1 MNYIAIIIYG
11 IGNFFDS
18 SSKFIYDYYVFSY
31 IDYFSV
37 NLQVMDFN
45 RYYIMKI

>member
-1 MNYIAIIIYG
+1 MELVIFLIHRVNLFMIISI
-11 IGNFFDS
+11 FL
-18 SSKFIYDYYVFSY
+18 Y

-45 RYYIMKI
+45 RYYIMKIWK

>member
-1 MNYIAIIIYG
+1 MELVIFLIHRVNLFMIISI
-11 IGNFFDS
+11 FL
-18 SSKFIYDYYVFSY
+18 Y

>member
-1 MNYIAIIIYG
+1 MELVIFLIHQVNLFMIISI
-11 IGNFFDS
+11 FL
-18 SSKFIYDYYVFSY
+18 Y